1 MASSSHEAHSCRE
14 SRQQQ
19 ATRSNCVLVC
29 RKWSELVLGIS
40 LACRRSEVCPQPSPP
55 SFPPPPS
62 PPARKHGGGVSVP
75 EAGTFGVG

>member
-1 MASSSHEAHSCRE
+1 MGLSPPIFFPS
-14 SRQQQ
+14 
-19 ATRSNCVLVC
+19 LFP
-29 RKWSELVLGIS
+29 IS
-40 LACRRSEVCPQPSPP
+40 LACRRPEVCPQPSPP